1 MIYSPSAPA
10 PVSLRQGVIAF
21 CLLLALALVLHFPHF
36 GSHTGDPNFD
46 FYLHYHWAKEYA
58 QRFAE
63 GWLYP
68 RWTFFA
74 RYGLGEPVFVFYSPL
89 YYLLTALL
97 TLTGLGTWNAMHVV
111 EVLSNAVFGYF
122 IYLTCRHYT
131 SNRLALVAAFAASA
145 NPFLVMLHYKFQ
157 GFAWASVGYA
167 AHGMLLWSMFRPRA
181 SFERINLW
189 AAAALGIAVVGHTM
203 STLVM
208 LISYSAAVLVA
219 PTAWGG
225 VSFAGLL
232 RRLLAWAGTVAIGL
246 GLGAFYLLPAL
257 GSTSLINVEG
267 WTGPHILQAF
277 AWPTFSALIN
287 GVQWFSFQWPL
298 AVPVLAL
305 VIVEGWFLFR
315 LRAGAGQAAN
325 PLLIRLFL
333 VLGTAVFFASE
344 LSYPLWTFEW
354 PLLRIQL
361 PYRFLSVGYVMVIVI
376 GVVGAQVAGNVGR
389 RGWAAGLVRSVL
401 AIGVLGLLIAAK
413 ATYLDGGPLP
423 STVVKDEYTF
433 THLSKWT
440 RTPNGGFRCDLA
452 PADCEELPFSAG
464 AFRGT
469 SEYLTRFAP
478 PAWVDYAIAGFEKE
492 CQNDGA
498 RCGPAHHVANTVT
511 WKIEA
516 LADTTV
522 HLPVFYFPMWALERD
537 GQPVPMQY
545 DTKNGLMQVNLPAG
559 PHEVRLIWTETPL
572 FERAR
577 WISMASLGVL
587 IALAVAGRVRR

>member
-1 MIYSPSAPA
+1 
-10 PVSLRQGVIAF
+10 
-21 CLLLALALVLHFPHF
+21 
-36 GSHTGDPNFD
+36 
-46 FYLHYHWAKEYA
+46 
-58 QRFAE
+58 
-63 GWLYP
+63 
-68 RWTFFA
+68 
-74 RYGLGEPVFVFYSPL
+74 
-89 YYLLTALL
+89 
-97 TLTGLGTWNAMHVV
+97 
-111 EVLSNAVFGYF
+111 
-122 IYLTCRHYT
+122 
-131 SNRLALVAAFAASA
+131 
-145 NPFLVMLHYKFQ
+145 
-157 GFAWASVGYA
+157 
-167 AHGMLLWSMFRPRA
+167 
-181 SFERINLW
+181 
-189 AAAALGIAVVGHTM
+189 
-203 STLVM
+203 
-208 LISYSAAVLVA
+208 
-219 PTAWGG
+219 
-225 VSFAGLL
+225 
-232 RRLLAWAGTVAIGL
+232 
-246 GLGAFYLLPAL
+246 
-257 GSTSLINVEG
+257 
-267 WTGPHILQAF
+267 
-277 AWPTFSALIN
+277 
-287 GVQWFSFQWPL
+287 
-298 AVPVLAL
+298 
-305 VIVEGWFLFR
+305 
-315 LRAGAGQAAN
+315 
-325 PLLIRLFL
+325 
-333 VLGTAVFFASE
+333 
-344 LSYPLWTFEW
+344 
-354 PLLRIQL
+354 
-361 PYRFLSVGYVMVIVI
+361 MVIVI

-469 SEYLTRFAP
+469 SEYATRFAP

-498 RCGPAHHVANTVT
+498 RCSPAHHVANTVT

-537 GQPVPMQY
+537 RQPVPMQY